1 MRGHGGGDDTRRGD
15 REGERGGAEHPGEP
29 AARYARRGTPLL
41 SSLLYTL
48 FPLPPLFRRPILL
61 FSPLPSP
68 WFSPQTLILLHIY
81 LYAPPSPHVFK
92 VAPLWIMSH
101 VHVCVFPLSIY
112 THVSLLSNKWILC
125 WRGWRCLPELC
136 FEARDTDEKI
146 RKVQLVRIGFQELPI
161 ARTISLLI
169 DYRSSYNTSSRV
181 YTWYKNF
188 VEFQVWSYGKNS
200 RGWMNECLYES

>member
-1 MRGHGGGDDTRRGD
+1 MILDEETGRVNVEELNTLGSRQLVTRDVVRLSF
-15 REGERGGAEHPGEP
+15 PP
-29 AARYARRGTPLL
+29 FCTP
-41 SSLLYTL
+41 SSLS
-48 FPLPPLFRRPILL
+48 PLFRRPILL

-146 RKVQLVRIGFQELPI
+146 RKVQLVRIGFQL
-161 ARTISLLI
+161 RVQSLFWLI
-169 DYRSSYNTSSRV
+169 IVHHIIRQ
-181 YTWYKNF
+181 
-188 VEFQVWSYGKNS
+188 VEFTRDIKILWSFNVWSYGKNS

>member
-1 MRGHGGGDDTRRGD
+1 MILDEETGRVNVEELNTLGSRQLVTRDVVRLSF
-15 REGERGGAEHPGEP
+15 PP
-29 AARYARRGTPLL
+29 FCTP
-41 SSLLYTL
+41 SSLS
-48 FPLPPLFRRPILL
+48 PLFRRSILL

-188 VEFQVWSYGKNS
+188 VEFQCMVVWKKFS
-200 RGWMNECLYES
+200 RLNERMSLWKLAHRVT

>member
-1 MRGHGGGDDTRRGD
+1 MILDEETGRVNVEELNTLGSRQLVTRDVVRLSF
-15 REGERGGAEHPGEP
+15 PP
-29 AARYARRGTPLL
+29 FCTP
-41 SSLLYTL
+41 SSLS
-48 FPLPPLFRRPILL
+48 PLFRRPILL

-181 YTWYKNF
+181 YKM
-188 VEFQVWSYGKNS
+188 V
-200 RGWMNECLYES
+200 